1 MYFYNLSEYFSAEL
15 SMKSLSVISILRF
28 LARSGDVMVFQ

>member
-15 SMKSLSVISILRF
+15 SMKSWSVISIRF